1 MEKHMNYP
9 ANTKVIPL
17 SRPCLMGSIEVTQVE
32 MREPTVRDRI
42 LFEKQQGSA
51 LEKEMGIITSLCGIE
66 KEDLLLLSAWDYS
79 QMVET
84 MNDFLLLPPAAR
96 AAKWKEQKEESGKA
110 TLKSASSGTTL
121 ASATGA
127 V

>member
-1 MEKHMNYP
+1 MNYP

-32 MREPTVRDRI
+32 MREPTMRDRI
-42 LFEKQQGSA
+42 VFEKQQGSA

-66 KEDLLLLSAWDYS
+66 KEDLLLLPAWDYS

-96 AAKWKEQKEESGKA
+96 AAKWEAQQKEQKKA
-110 TLKSASSGTTL
+110 TSKDASSETSP
-121 ASATGA
+121 ASGTGA
-127 V
+127 I